1 MQTTFVIQQVI
12 VLAILMSV
20 GFIATKKEII
30 KEETSQGMMLI
41 LTSIGLP
48 SLILNS
54 FNVSYSKDTLK
65 GVILIFSYSIGIN
78 LIVIILS
85 KILFMKYSKDEQ
97 AVVSFGTIFSN
108 SGFMGLP
115 LIFELFGQG
124 ATLYASVFMIPY
136 HTLIWTYGEGLFAKE
151 KQKGIVKKLASTP
164 SLIAIIIGVII
175 FIFKIEMPYVVSKP
189 ISMLSSLTSPLS
201 MLILGE
207 KITKLKIKE
216 TLADKKVYYACF
228 VKLILVPIIS
238 LIILKAVNA
247 PSLIL
252 NIIVIMQSLPSAVL
266 VVILSQKHE
275 GDVEFASKFTVI
287 SHMLSILTIPLI
299 SLFL

>member
-20 GFIATKKEII
+20 GYISAKKNIITEEI
-30 KEETSQGMMLI
+30 SQGMMLI

-48 SLILNS
+48 SLVLNS
-54 FNVSYSKDTLK
+54 FNMSYSKETLN
-65 GVILIFSYSIGIN
+65 GIILMFSYSIVIH
-78 LIVIILS
+78 LCIIILS
-85 KILFMKYSKDEQ
+85 KIFFIKYSKDEN
-97 AVVSFGTIFSN
+97 AVVSFGTIFPN

-136 HTLIWTYGEGLFAKE
+136 HTLLWTYGEGLFAKV
-151 KQKGIVKKLASTP
+151 KPKGIIKKLASTP

-175 FIFKIEMPYVVSKP
+175 FIFNVEMPYIVGKP

-207 KITKLKIKE
+207 KITKLKVKE
-216 TLADKKVYYACF
+216 TLSDKKIYYACF
-228 VKLILVPIIS
+228 IKLIMVPIIS
-238 LIILKAVNA
+238 LMILKALNA
-247 PSLIL
+247 PTLLLS
-252 NIIVIMQSLPSAVL
+252 IIVIMQSLPSAVL

-275 GDVEFASKFTVI
+275 GNVDYATKFTVI
-287 SHMLSILTIPLI
+287 SHILSILTIPLI
-299 SLFL
+299 SLLI